1 MKINLKSRC
10 FICLSMILLTISW
23 RASAARPD
31 SPDQLKD
38 TISRSTSIYFAFDVS
53 DDIETIDQAEM
64 DDFVAWVKKHK
75 DSPVRIYGWCDRI
88 GPDEY
93 NSGLSIDRAITAKY
107 YLIDRGVTNPI
118 LLTAMGKDSSVPDHL
133 ARRATMISS
142 ISAPAEPKP
151 QERPKAPAS
160 KPQERASDVAHAAE
174 PEPATA
180 EQTAAEPAQDEPQ
193 EDPKSRFSL
202 RTNLLYWLA
211 CTPNIGFEW
220 NPADTSLGV
229 VVNGGYA
236 PLGGDNWE
244 HSFGGWFASPELRY
258 YLGQSKQWFVGA
270 QFFASG
276 FNVKLSDR
284 GYQGNVFAGGI
295 TGGYK
300 IELNDTFDMDFNLG
314 IGYGSFNHD
323 VYYHEQDINIRLLE
337 DTSKSTIMP
346 IQAGVNLIWKIR

>member
-1 MKINLKSRC
+1 
-10 FICLSMILLTISW
+10 MILLMTSW
-23 RASAARPD
+23 SATAARLD
-31 SPDQLKD
+31 SHEQLKD

-142 ISAPAEPKP
+142 IGVAPEPKP
-151 QERPKAPAS
+151 EPKPKAPAT
-160 KPQERASDVAHAAE
+160 KPQQRATEVAQAAE
-174 PEPATA
+174 PESQPEPATA
-180 EQTAAEPAQDEPQ
+180 QSSQDESQ
-193 EDPKSRFSL
+193 EDPKSKFSL
-202 RTNLLYWLA
+202 RTNRLDWLA
-211 CTPNIGFEW
+211 CTPNVGFEW
-220 NPADTSLGV
+220 NPAGTSLGV

-284 GYQGNVFAGGI
+284 GYQGNVLAGGI

-314 IGYGSFNHD
+314 IGYGSFSHD

-337 DTSKSTIMP
+337 DTKKNTIMP